1 MIKFTRIKQVLIMLV
16 LMIAQM
22 GVFANVSSAQNGS
35 DNSAKLNAYE
45 KGMVLYKA
53 NKFILAEP
61 LLKQIMEYRPDD
73 IDGEMNYGILLFKL
87 QKYKEAS
94 KVFEHVTLVEPDN
107 AAAWGNIG
115 NCYSHLSDFEQAE
128 RCYRKASDFE
138 PTNAKYLSNVS
149 NMLSKLGKYEDAKVF
164 ANRAVKANPK
174 SFFAWSDLSQAEAF
188 LSDYKNAATHC
199 KQAMTLCS
207 NPGEAQ
213 KMQSFI
219 AHLELQA
226 KRSAS
231 EQQSAVDYLKQINP
245 EKWNVTNPIR
255 VYIYPGLSVRGYK
268 PEYLPMLKSCFQEWS
283 DATNGG
289 IRFEYVSSPK
299 EGQILCRWTANQ
311 SDMTTSSEYG
321 ISTIVIN
328 ANHTIKS
335 SEVILLSIPVW
346 KNEVIT
352 SEKARFTALHEV
364 GHSLGIRGH
373 SLQAGDIMFD
383 LLAFKPRTH
392 LSARDVRPI
401 QLMYPMAH

>member
-1 MIKFTRIKQVLIMLV
+1 ML
-16 LMIAQM
+16 
-22 GVFANVSSAQNGS
+22 AN
-35 DNSAKLNAYE
+35 DNSAPNSSDNAAKLSAYE

-53 NKFILAEP
+53 NKLTLAEP
-61 LLKQIMEYRPDD
+61 LMKQIMEYRPDD
-73 IDGEMNYGILLFKL
+73 VDGEMNYGILLFKL
-87 QKYKEAS
+87 QKYKQAC
-94 KVFEHVTLVEPDN
+94 KVFEHITLLEADN
-107 AAAWGNIG
+107 SSAWGNMG

-128 RCYRKASDFE
+128 RCYRKASEFE

-149 NMLSKLGKYEDAKVF
+149 NMLSKLSKYEEAKVF
-164 ANRAVKANPK
+164 ANRAVAANPK
-174 SFFAWSDLSQAEAF
+174 SFFAWNDLSQAESF
-188 LSDYKNAATHC
+188 LGDYKNAAKHC
-199 KQAMTLCS
+199 RQAMTFCS
-207 NPGEAQ
+207 NPSEAQ

-226 KRSAS
+226 KRTGSDQ
-231 EQQSAVDYLKQINP
+231 ENTEDYLKQVDT
-245 EKWNVTNPIR
+245 ERWDVANPIR
-255 VYIYPGLSVRGYK
+255 VYIHPGLTVRGYK

-311 SDMTTSSEYG
+311 SDMTSSSEYG
-321 ISTIVIN
+321 ISIIVIN

-373 SLQAGDIMFD
+373 SLNAGDIMFD

-392 LSARDVRPI
+392 LSARDVRTI
-401 QLMYPMAH
+401 QLLYPSKH